1 MIVYIISRP
10 KDWNTRTIPYRSTY
24 IRVKKYSFKYFR
36 DIIIEKLKGNV
47 ISIFDR
53 TQI

>member
-1 MIVYIISRP
+1 MSRP
-10 KDWNTRTIPYRSTY
+10 KDWNTRTTPYKTTL
-24 IRVKKYSFKYFR
+24 IKVKKYSFKYFR

-47 ISIFDR
+47 ISIFDK

>member
-1 MIVYIISRP
+1 MIAYIISNP
-10 KDWNTRTIPYRSTY
+10 KGWDKMKKPYKTTL
-24 IRVKKYSFKYFR
+24 IKVKKYSFKYFR
-36 DIIIEKLKGNV
+36 DIITEKLKGNV